1 MTPVENTEEL
11 KVSSLNGANNN
22 LFPVFLKLEH
32 LRLLIVGAGNIGLEK
47 LNTVLQN
54 SPATKITIV
63 AIEIKEEIKKIASE
77 NANINLLERA
87 FVTADLDYSDLV
99 IVAIG
104 DVTASAAI
112 CEEAKKK
119 GKLVNAADKP
129 GLCDFYLG
137 SVVKKGSLKI
147 AISTNGKSP
156 TIAKRLKQVIQN
168 VIPDD
173 FELLLNSMETIRNSL
188 QADFQEKVKR
198 LNEVTKIL
206 VEDIQLGKSDK
217 D

>member
-1 MTPVENTEEL
+1 MTPVENTKEL
-11 KVSSLNGANNN
+11 KVSSSNGANNN

-87 FVTADLDYSDLV
+87 FVTADLDSDLV

-206 VEDIQLGKSDK
+206 VEDIHRGKSDK